1 MSLIYLGSDDS
12 SPNWCWYAQIVLWL
26 HNSQSNWVSL
36 YFSPGIANNNL
47 PYIFKIKL
55 ACHMATITSHLL
67 PSPFPASF
75 SFPRLNI
82 SFPNKSQ
89 QCCTLS
95 DYCQRR
101 FCWGQ
106 SVLVLLVVV
115 LILRGL
121 FKNDDDDDDVDVTC
135 TYKRLLMDDG
145 F

>member
-1 MSLIYLGSDDS
+1 
-12 SPNWCWYAQIVLWL
+12 
-26 HNSQSNWVSL
+26 
-36 YFSPGIANNNL
+36 
-47 PYIFKIKL
+47 
-55 ACHMATITSHLL
+55 MATITSHLL

-95 DYCQRR
+95 DYQRR
-101 FCWGQ
+101 FCLGQ

-121 FKNDDDDDDVDVTC
+121 FKNDDDDDDDDDDADVEVTC